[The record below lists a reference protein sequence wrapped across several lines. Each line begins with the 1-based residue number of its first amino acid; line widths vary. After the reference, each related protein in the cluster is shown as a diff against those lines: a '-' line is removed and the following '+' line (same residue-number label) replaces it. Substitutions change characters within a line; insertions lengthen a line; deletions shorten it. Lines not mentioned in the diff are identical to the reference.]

1 MGKAAI
7 QYFQSQEPETGNID
21 QNDRVSLG
29 DIRTRK
35 FGENPKRAGTVSV
48 RLGLNARWAL
58 NASSSLERSEKVG
71 SKSQEQRLP
80 IASQETYF
88 DGSMTE
94 VRGFLCTLSWEYRPR
109 QSLRLPRLSLSWRD
123 EMERHSSREGRHYM
137 FFQNIL

>member
-21 QNDRVSLG
+21 QNDRVSHR

-71 SKSQEQRLP
+71 SEPQESILP
-80 IASQETYF
+80 TVSQETDF
-88 DGSMTE
+88 AGNRRRRWKRRRICAVGIPAAAVLGAAAAAVLSE
-94 VRGFLCTLSWEYRPR
+94 RRERRGDMA
-109 QSLRLPRLSLSWRD
+109 LRVFSEPG
-123 EMERHSSREGRHYM
+123 M
-137 FFQNIL
+137 